1 MEKLSQWQILKNIER
16 FYMSDYDLNSIK
28 RHSFTARFGSTIIAP
43 LADEPEF
50 EFERSVEESTIYE
63 NGGEEP
69 VAAFIQK
76 NMAVITLDTKD
87 VYTALDL
94 LADFATND
102 NIMAPE
108 RLLPLTFTPQAEGEK
123 TLTFPCVFLR
133 PEASSVPGMGE
144 DHVARLIFKALPDP
158 QTGKL
163 FTFSLD

>member
-1 MEKLSQWQILKNIER
+1 
-16 FYMSDYDLNSIK
+16 MSDYDLNSIK

-69 VAAFIQK
+69 VAAFIHK

-87 VYTALDL
+87 VYTALEL
-94 LADFATND
+94 LEDFATND

-133 PEASSVPGMGE
+133 PEASYVPGMGE
-144 DHVARLIFKALPDP
+144 DHVARLIFKALPDS